1 MMKKI
6 LAGIVLALALG
17 LAASAAVIPDKDA
30 NCYTVVVGRKA
41 SLDGSV
47 IVAHN
52 EDDSGDIIVNLRK
65 IQARDYGSP
74 QHIALGHGAVHETD
88 GKTNAFLWIEAT
100 TQEFADS
107 FINQYGVLLTSDSC
121 PSREQRTDVTDGGIG
136 YMLRR
141 LVAEKARSAREA
153 VTMAGA
159 LVEKYGYTGSGR
171 TYTLADKSEAWMMA
185 VLKGRHWVAQRVP
198 DDEVAVIP
206 NHYTIREI
214 DLNDP
219 ARFLGS
225 RDIVDY
231 AKANGWYDE
240 SKDGRFDFKKAF
252 VRPSTR
258 ELVLDGNTLRH
269 WRGLNYFSAKKW
281 DIGEAYPFSFK
292 PAKKV
297 SAESILPLLRD
308 HYEGTEYDSTDGY
321 KIGTPNKAKYRTICT
336 ATTIVAFVASLNSE
350 KPEPLFASLW
360 IALGR
365 PDTTVFLPLY
375 CGAESLPSSA
385 GLGTAVHDYDLF
397 YKQHFEDAEWKA
409 RRDPLLNTKVLRLQ
423 KIAESSY
430 GPMRLAIDPAL
441 TPAEKRFI
449 ESRGKFEA
457 EIGALFAKDKAAAI
471 KKLTAYVAD
480 AFAKID
486 ALYDRLLTQYP
497 GNDPFKDSP

>member
-1 MMKKI
+1 MTKKI
-6 LAGIVLALALG
+6 LTGVFLALALG
-17 LAASAAVIPDKDA
+17 LSVFAAVNPDRDT

-52 EDDSGDIIVNLRK
+52 EDDSGDIIVSLRK

-74 QHIALGHGAVHETD
+74 QKVALGHGAACETD
-88 GKTNAFLWIEAT
+88 GKTSAFLWIEAT

-121 PSREQRTDVTDGGIG
+121 PSREQKEDVTDGGIG

-141 LVAEKARSAREA
+141 LVAEKAKSAREA
-153 VTMAGA
+153 VTIAGA
-159 LVEKYGYTGSGR
+159 LVEKFGYTGSGR
-171 TYTLADKSEAWMMA
+171 TYTLADKNEAWMMA
-185 VLKGRHWVAQRVP
+185 VVKGRHWVAQRVP

-206 NHYTIREI
+206 NHYNIRTI

-219 ARFLGS
+219 SRFLGG
-225 RDIVDY
+225 RGVVEY

-240 SKDGRFDFKKAF
+240 AKDGPFDFKKAF

-258 ELVLDGNTLRH
+258 ELVFDGNTLRH
-269 WRGLNYFSAKKW
+269 WRGLNYFSARKW
-281 DIGEAYPFSFK
+281 DISNAYPFSFK
-292 PAKKV
+292 PAGKV
-297 SAESILPLLRD
+297 AAESIMPLLRD
-308 HYEGTEYDSTDGY
+308 HYEGTEYDATDGY
-321 KIGTPNKAKYRTICT
+321 KTGTPNKTKYRTICT
-336 ATTIVAFVASLNSE
+336 ATTITAFIASLNAAR
-350 KPEPLFASLW
+350 PDPLSVSLW

-375 CGAESLPSSA
+375 FGVESLPPDA
-385 GLGTAVHDYDLF
+385 GLGTGAHDYALF

-409 RRDPLLNTKVLRLQ
+409 RRAPLLNTKVLRLQ
-423 KIAESSY
+423 KIAEANY
-430 GPMRLAIDPAL
+430 GPMRGTIARELA
-441 TPAEKRFI
+441 PAEKQFVENRK
-449 ESRGKFEA
+449 KFEA
-457 EIGALFAKDKAAAI
+457 ETAALCAKDKDAAI

-486 ALYDRLLTQYP
+486 AIYEALLNEYP
-497 GNDPFKDSP
+497 RD